1 MESKTPLPTD
11 SIYKFLAMFSLLL
24 VIFSVG
30 AVIYASNSTNAVGF
44 EHWVELEVLQAVEEP
59 TLEQTICRKVIE
71 KKLRL
76 LLLTRKPMSALPR
89 F

>member
-1 MESKTPLPTD
+1 MTIQLIRRVRAYSVRLLKLRYYMESKIPLPTD

-59 TLEQTICRKVIE
+59 R
-71 KKLRL
+71 
-76 LLLTRKPMSALPR
+76 
-89 F
+89 